1 MADRRPSN
9 PSVARPRSHRRTTL
23 LSACLLLL
31 IGVIAPLAQQRV
43 DAEGGEAEGGL
54 PIASTGYR
62 ANLAPMLSSASYS
75 ALYGMDPRV
84 YAPATG
90 REAPSTWSESSF
102 APSGGGS
109 TRAGAAQ
116 QVPFRNPAPSFSRN
130 LIVTKQLGLFPI
142 QTEPQIAVD
151 PNDPE
156 HLILGVIDYNFP
168 SMSTYVSWDGGET
181 WEGPHQVRFFRDDQT
196 AAGDPVIAFDRD
208 GSAYIT
214 FISLGFEEF
223 RIGTILSATEV
234 SSMAI
239 SKSVDG
245 GYTWTD
251 AVSAARGLPSTAS
264 NPDAEGR
271 ERGVIT
277 LPFLDKPWIDVGPD
291 PENPE
296 NDILYLTYTDF
307 SSQYTVIY
315 SDELPY
321 LSTLR

>member
-1 MADRRPSN
+1 MADRRPSQ
-9 PSVARPRSHRRTTL
+9 PSAGRTGNHRRTTI
-23 LSACLLLL
+23 LSACLLLML
-31 IGVIAPLAQQRV
+31 GVIAPLAQQRA
-43 DAEGGEAEGGL
+43 DAEGGESEGGL

-62 ANLAPMLSSASYS
+62 ANLNPMLSSASYT
-75 ALYGMDPRV
+75 ALNGMDPRI

-90 REAPSTWSESSF
+90 REATSTWSESSF
-102 APSGGGS
+102 APVGGGS
-109 TRAGAAQ
+109 TGAASAQ

-142 QTEPQIAVD
+142 QTEPHVAVD

-156 HLILGVIDYNFP
+156 HLVLGVIDYNFP
-168 SMSTYVSWDGGET
+168 SMATYVTFDGGET

-196 AAGDPVIAFDRD
+196 AAGDPVIVFDND
-208 GSAYIT
+208 GNIFIT

-264 NPDAEGR
+264 NPDADGR
-271 ERGVIT
+271 ERGIIT
-277 LPFLDKPWIDVGPD
+277 LPFLD
-291 PENPE
+291 
-296 NDILYLTYTDF
+296 
-307 SSQYTVIY
+307 
-315 SDELPY
+315 
-321 LSTLR
+321 LSLIHI